1 MKEMKKRLKTKIL
14 LADDHKIMR
23 AGLRSILEKQPDMEI
38 LGEAQNGLV
47 ALQLAKKLRPDLII
61 MDISMPDLNGIEAT
75 SRILAEL
82 SGLRVLALSMHSDR
96 GFLIKML
103 KAGASGY
110 LLKDCASEEL
120 IDAVHVIMK
129 NRLYIS
135 PAMVDDM
142 VRGYVQ
148 MASREDLSAF
158 SVLTTRERDVL
169 QRLAEGKSVKEIAHD
184 LNISVKT
191 VETFRHRIEDKLH
204 LNSIAEL
211 TKYAIREGI
220 TSL

>member
-1 MKEMKKRLKTKIL
+1 MKQILKIKIL

-23 AGLRSILEKQPDMEI
+23 AGLRSILEKEPDMEI

-191 VETFRHRIEDKLH
+191 VETFRHRIEDKLN

-211 TKYAIREGI
+211 TKYAIREGL

>member
-1 MKEMKKRLKTKIL
+1 MKGRKQILKTKIL

-23 AGLRSILEKQPDMEI
+23 AGLRSILEKEPDMEI

-158 SVLTTRERDVL
+158 SVLTARERDVL
-169 QRLAEGKSVKEIAHD
+169 QKLAEGKSVKEIAHD
-184 LNISVKT
+184 LIISVKT
-191 VETFRHRIEDKLH
+191 VETFRHRIEDKLCLH
-204 LNSIAEL
+204 SIAEL
-211 TKYAIREGI
+211 TKYAIREGL

>member
-1 MKEMKKRLKTKIL
+1 MKKILKIKIL

-23 AGLRSILEKQPDMEI
+23 AGLRSILEKEPDMEI

-142 VRGYVQ
+142 VRDYVQ

-191 VETFRHRIEDKLH
+191 VETFRHRIEDKLS

-211 TKYAIREGI
+211 TKYAIREGL

>member
-1 MKEMKKRLKTKIL
+1 MKEMKKILKIKIL
-14 LADDHKIMR
+14 LADDHRIMR

-47 ALQLAKKLRPDLII
+47 ALRLAKELRPDLVI

-75 SRILAEL
+75 RRILAEL
-82 SGLRVLALSMHSDR
+82 AGLRVLALSMHTDR
-96 GFLIKML
+96 GFLLKML

-142 VRGYVQ
+142 VRDYVQ

-204 LNSIAEL
+204 LSSIAEL
-211 TKYAIREGI
+211 TKYAIREGL

>member
-1 MKEMKKRLKTKIL
+1 MKKILKTKIL

-23 AGLRSILEKQPDMEI
+23 AGLRSILEKEPDMEI

-158 SVLTTRERDVL
+158 SVLTARERDVL

-211 TKYAIREGI
+211 TKYAIREGL

>member
-1 MKEMKKRLKTKIL
+1 MKKILKTKIL
-14 LADDHKIMR
+14 LADDHRLMR

-47 ALQLAKKLRPDLII
+47 ALQLAKKLRPALII

-191 VETFRHRIEDKLH
+191 VETFRHRIEDKLS

-211 TKYAIREGI
+211 TKYAIREGL

>member
-1 MKEMKKRLKTKIL
+1 MKKILKTKIL

-23 AGLRSILEKQPDMEI
+23 AGLRSILEKEPDMEV

-47 ALQLAKKLRPDLII
+47 ALQLAKELRPDLVI

-191 VETFRHRIEDKLH
+191 VETFRHRIEDKLCLH
-204 LNSIAEL
+204 SIAEL
-211 TKYAIREGI
+211 TKYAIREGL

>member
-1 MKEMKKRLKTKIL
+1 MKGRKQILKIKIL

-47 ALQLAKKLRPDLII
+47 ALQLAKELRPDLVI

-142 VRGYVQ
+142 VRDYVQ

-184 LNISVKT
+184 LIISVKT
-191 VETFRHRIEDKLH
+191 VETFRHRIEDKLCLH
-204 LNSIAEL
+204 SIAEL
-211 TKYAIREGI
+211 TKYAIREGL

>member
-1 MKEMKKRLKTKIL
+1 MKGRKQILKTKIL

-61 MDISMPDLNGIEAT
+61 MDISKPDLNGIEAT

-82 SGLRVLALSMHSDR
+82 SGLRFLALSMHSDR

-110 LLKDCASEEL
+110 LLKDCASE
-120 IDAVHVIMK
+120 
-129 NRLYIS
+129 
-135 PAMVDDM
+135 
-142 VRGYVQ
+142 
-148 MASREDLSAF
+148 
-158 SVLTTRERDVL
+158 
-169 QRLAEGKSVKEIAHD
+169 
-184 LNISVKT
+184 
-191 VETFRHRIEDKLH
+191 
-204 LNSIAEL
+204 
-211 TKYAIREGI
+211 
-220 TSL
+220 

>member
-1 MKEMKKRLKTKIL
+1 MKQILKIKIL

-211 TKYAIREGI
+211 TKYAIREGL

>member
-1 MKEMKKRLKTKIL
+1 MKGRKQILKTKIL

-47 ALQLAKKLRPDLII
+47 ALQLAKKLRPDLVI

-158 SVLTTRERDVL
+158 SVLTARERDVL
-169 QRLAEGKSVKEIAHD
+169 QKLAEGKSVKEIAHD
-184 LNISVKT
+184 LIISVKT
-191 VETFRHRIEDKLH
+191 VETFRHRIEDKLCLH
-204 LNSIAEL
+204 SIAEL
-211 TKYAIREGI
+211 TKYAIREGL

>member
-1 MKEMKKRLKTKIL
+1 
-14 LADDHKIMR
+14 
-23 AGLRSILEKQPDMEI
+23 
-38 LGEAQNGLV
+38 
-47 ALQLAKKLRPDLII
+47 
-61 MDISMPDLNGIEAT
+61 
-75 SRILAEL
+75 
-82 SGLRVLALSMHSDR
+82 
-96 GFLIKML
+96 
-103 KAGASGY
+103 
-110 LLKDCASEEL
+110 
-120 IDAVHVIMK
+120 
-129 NRLYIS
+129 
-135 PAMVDDM
+135 
-142 VRGYVQ
+142 

-191 VETFRHRIEDKLH
+191 VETFRHKIEDKLH

>member
-1 MKEMKKRLKTKIL
+1 MKQILKIKIL

-23 AGLRSILEKQPDMEI
+23 AGLRSILEKEPDMEI

-169 QRLAEGKSVKEIAHD
+169 QRLAEGKSVKEIAHA

-211 TKYAIREGI
+211 TKYAIREGL

>member
-1 MKEMKKRLKTKIL
+1 MKGRKQILKIKIL

-23 AGLRSILEKQPDMEI
+23 AGLRSILEKEPDMEI

-169 QRLAEGKSVKEIAHD
+169 QRLAEGKSIKEIAHD

-191 VETFRHRIEDKLH
+191 VETFRHRIEDKLN

-211 TKYAIREGI
+211 TKYAIREGL

>member
-1 MKEMKKRLKTKIL
+1 MKQILKIKIL

-169 QRLAEGKSVKEIAHD
+169 QRLAEGKSVKEIAHA

-211 TKYAIREGI
+211 TKYAIREGL

>member
-1 MKEMKKRLKTKIL
+1 MKKILKTKIL

-47 ALQLAKKLRPDLII
+47 ALQLAKKLRPDLVI

-184 LNISVKT
+184 LDISVKT
-191 VETFRHRIEDKLH
+191 VETFRHRIEDKLN

-211 TKYAIREGI
+211 TKYAIREGL

>member
-1 MKEMKKRLKTKIL
+1 MKKILKTKIL

-184 LNISVKT
+184 LIISVKT

-211 TKYAIREGI
+211 TKYAIREGL

>member
-1 MKEMKKRLKTKIL
+1 MKERKQRLKTKIL

-169 QRLAEGKSVKEIAHD
+169 QRLAEGKSVKEIAHA

-211 TKYAIREGI
+211 TKYAIREGL

>member
-1 MKEMKKRLKTKIL
+1 MKERKQRLKTKIL

-23 AGLRSILEKQPDMEI
+23 AGLRSILEKEPDMEI

-211 TKYAIREGI
+211 TKYAIREGL

>member
-1 MKEMKKRLKTKIL
+1 MKERKQRLKTKIL

-23 AGLRSILEKQPDMEI
+23 AGLRSILEKEPDMEI

-142 VRGYVQ
+142 VRDYVQ

-211 TKYAIREGI
+211 TKYAIREGL

>member
-1 MKEMKKRLKTKIL
+1 MKGRKQILKTKIL

-82 SGLRVLALSMHSDR
+82 SGLRVLALSMHADR

-184 LNISVKT
+184 LIISVKT

-211 TKYAIREGI
+211 TKYAIREGL

>member
-1 MKEMKKRLKTKIL
+1 MKQILKIKIL

-23 AGLRSILEKQPDMEI
+23 AGLRSILEKEPDMEI

-158 SVLTTRERDVL
+158 SVLTARERDVL

-211 TKYAIREGI
+211 TKYAIREGL

>member
-1 MKEMKKRLKTKIL
+1 MKTKIL

-23 AGLRSILEKQPDMEI
+23 AGLRSILEKEPDMEI

-47 ALQLAKKLRPDLII
+47 ALQLAKKLRPDLVI

-142 VRGYVQ
+142 VRDYVQ

-158 SVLTTRERDVL
+158 SVLTARERDVL
-169 QRLAEGKSVKEIAHD
+169 QKLAEGKSVKEIAHD

-191 VETFRHRIEDKLH
+191 VETFRHRIEDKLCLH
-204 LNSIAEL
+204 SIAEL
-211 TKYAIREGI
+211 TKYAIREGL

>member
-1 MKEMKKRLKTKIL
+1 MKTKIL

-47 ALQLAKKLRPDLII
+47 ALQLAKELRPDLVI

-75 SRILAEL
+75 RRILAEL

-142 VRGYVQ
+142 VRDYVQ

-158 SVLTTRERDVL
+158 SVLTARERDVL
-169 QRLAEGKSVKEIAHD
+169 QRLAEGKSVKEIAHA

-211 TKYAIREGI
+211 TKYAIREGL

>member
-1 MKEMKKRLKTKIL
+1 MKERKQRLKTKIL

-23 AGLRSILEKQPDMEI
+23 AGLRSILEKEPDMEV

-47 ALQLAKKLRPDLII
+47 ALQLAKKLRPDLVI

-75 SRILAEL
+75 RRILAEL

-142 VRGYVQ
+142 VRDYVQ
-148 MASREDLSAF
+148 MDYREDLSAF
-158 SVLTTRERDVL
+158 SVLSTREREVL

-184 LNISVKT
+184 LDISVKT

-211 TKYAIREGI
+211 TKYAIREGL

>member
-1 MKEMKKRLKTKIL
+1 MKQILKIKIL

-23 AGLRSILEKQPDMEI
+23 AGLRSILEKEPDMEI

-158 SVLTTRERDVL
+158 SVLTARERDVL
-169 QRLAEGKSVKEIAHD
+169 QKLAEGKSVKEIAHD
-184 LNISVKT
+184 LIISVKT
-191 VETFRHRIEDKLH
+191 VETFRHRIEDKLCLH
-204 LNSIAEL
+204 SIAEL
-211 TKYAIREGI
+211 TKYAIREGL

>member
-1 MKEMKKRLKTKIL
+1 MKQILKTKIL

>member
-1 MKEMKKRLKTKIL
+1 MKKILKIKIL

-191 VETFRHRIEDKLH
+191 VETFRHRIEDKLN

-211 TKYAIREGI
+211 TKYAIREGL

>member
-1 MKEMKKRLKTKIL
+1 MKIKIL

-23 AGLRSILEKQPDMEI
+23 AGLRSILEKEPDMEI

-158 SVLTTRERDVL
+158 SVLTARERDVL
-169 QRLAEGKSVKEIAHD
+169 QKLAEGKSVKEIAHD

-211 TKYAIREGI
+211 TKYAIREGL

>member
-1 MKEMKKRLKTKIL
+1 MKTKIL

-169 QRLAEGKSVKEIAHD
+169 QRLAEGKSVKEIAHA

-211 TKYAIREGI
+211 TKYAIREGL

>member
-1 MKEMKKRLKTKIL
+1 MKKILKIKIL

-158 SVLTTRERDVL
+158 SVLTARERDVL

-211 TKYAIREGI
+211 TKYAIREGL